1 MLVSLCPRI
10 TVCACSKPK
19 RKFGDGTRVSPWTP
33 LMPRPRA
40 SFSSARLRTAP
51 VIFIAGALLC
61 AGSGSFRVGTLGGS
75 PRVGFAFISPAYAG
89 ENDDGWQRRSRNGEN
104 NEGRGG
110 HRDDGPGPA
119 SGGGSNGGSGG
130 GSNGGANGG
139 SGGGAPN
146 TSGHGEGAQPEGHHS
161 SVSYDANRNMVKW
174 NLKLGA
180 GERHE
185 RARSIMHEQHQHE
198 SRAWTIGRGR
208 HSDEAKEFNRVSLHE
223 PAQDGWKEGHSVQA
237 LDKSINPVAARYRSW
252 KFDRSPA
259 TTTVEKTRL
268 PIGGLSYAPNEV
280 LAIGLDQPSI
290 ERAEA
295 LGFKADRSFVSDSSD
310 HTIVRFTVPPGLD
323 AVRGQDLL
331 SNELPGQRFELN
343 RLYHLYRAS
352 ARDEPV
358 TLEKS
363 PTPAPGDGSECAT
376 NTCFAREE
384 IGWKDTLAPCARG
397 LKVGVID
404 TDIDQSHPAFA
415 GRNIHRFDFA
425 PEGRRLAPNWHGT
438 AVLSLLA
445 GSPQANTPGLIPEA
459 EFFSANVFF
468 SDELGEMTAD
478 TISLLKA
485 LDWMKA
491 FGVGLINMSFAGPR
505 DGLVADAI
513 ERMSANGVVFVAAA
527 GNEGPTAPPA
537 YPAAYPQVIAVTAVT
552 RDRRNYRYAN
562 RGDHID
568 VAAPG
573 VDIWTAAPGARG
585 AFHSGTSF
593 AAPHV
598 TAVLAVEPPD
608 VLKQEKAD
616 LLDGLPVLDLG
627 EQGRDPV
634 YGRGLL
640 QAPSEC
646 TAPPDAVASAAD

>member
-1 MLVSLCPRI
+1 
-10 TVCACSKPK
+10 
-19 RKFGDGTRVSPWTP
+19 
-33 LMPRPRA
+33 MPRPRA
-40 SFSSARLRTAP
+40 THLPARFRKTPL
-51 VIFIAGALLC
+51 ILIAGVLLC
-61 AGSGSFRVGTLGGS
+61 AGSGSFHVGISGGA
-75 PRVGFAFISPAYAG
+75 PRIGFAFIGPALAG
-89 ENDDGWQRRSRNGEN
+89 DNDDGQRRPRNGDD
-104 NEGRGG
+104 EGRGG
-110 HRDDGPGPA
+110 
-119 SGGGSNGGSGG
+119 GSNAGANGGSGG
-130 GSNGGANGG
+130 ASNGSANGG
-139 SGGGAPN
+139 SGGGAPHVA
-146 TSGHGEGAQPEGHHS
+146 GQGEGSQSEGHHAG
-161 SVSYDANRNMVKW
+161 VSYDANRNMLKLH
-174 NLKLGA
+174 LKLGA
-180 GERHE
+180 GGEHHE
-185 RARSIMHEQHQHE
+185 AARSIMHERHE
-198 SRAWTIGRGR
+198 SAAWTIGRGGR
-208 HSDEAKEFNRVSLHE
+208 HGDKKELNGVPLHD
-223 PAQDGWKEGHSVQA
+223 PSDGWREGRSVEA
-237 LDKSINPVAARYRSW
+237 LDRSIGPVAQRYRSTV
-252 KFDRSPA
+252 FERNSA
-259 TTTVEKTRL
+259 TTIMAKTRL

-280 LAIGLDQPSI
+280 LAVGMDQPSI

-295 LGFKADRSFVSDSSD
+295 LGFKADQTFMSNSSE
-310 HTIVRFTVPPGLD
+310 HAIVRFTVPPGLD

-352 ARDEPV
+352 AREDPV
-358 TLEKS
+358 TIDKS
-363 PTPAPGDGSECAT
+363 PPPLTGGESACAA
-376 NTCFAREE
+376 NTCFAREA

-404 TDIDQSHPAFA
+404 TDIDASHPAFA

-425 PEGRRLAPNWHGT
+425 PEGRPLAPNWHGT

-445 GSPQANTPGLIPEA
+445 GSPSASTPGLIPEA

-468 SDELGEMTAD
+468 SDERGEMTAD

-491 FGVGLINMSFAGPR
+491 FGVGLINMSFSGPR

-513 ERMSANGVVFVAAA
+513 ERMSENGVIFVAAA
-527 GNEGPTAPPA
+527 GNEGPAAPPA

-552 RDRRNYRYAN
+552 RDKRNYRYAN

-573 VDIWTAAPGARG
+573 VDIWTAAPGGRG

-646 TAPPDAVASAAD
+646 TAPPDTVASAAE